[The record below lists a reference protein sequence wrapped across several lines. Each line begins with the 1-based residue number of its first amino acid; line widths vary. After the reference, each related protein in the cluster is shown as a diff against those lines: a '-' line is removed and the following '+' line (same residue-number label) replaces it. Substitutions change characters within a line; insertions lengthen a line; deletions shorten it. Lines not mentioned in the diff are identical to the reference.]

1 MNEYEKLNALMDE
14 FKTPEDIN
22 EVVKT
27 LSTAELKRYI
37 YILGS
42 VKSNG

>member
-1 MNEYEKLNALMDE
+1 MNEYQRLSLLMDT
-14 FKTPEDIN
+14 FKTQEDIN

-37 YILGS
+37 HILESAKG
-42 VKSNG
+42 K